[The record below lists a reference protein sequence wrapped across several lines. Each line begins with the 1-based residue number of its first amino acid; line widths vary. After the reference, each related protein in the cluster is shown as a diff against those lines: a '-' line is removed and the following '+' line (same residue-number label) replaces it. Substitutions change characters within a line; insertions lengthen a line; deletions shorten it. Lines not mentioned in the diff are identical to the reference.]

1 MKKVIRIYL
10 TRDIPADDIMRCCF
24 TIQSLKEALRNEE
37 EEIITTQ
44 THALTSSLF
53 KDEYNTNLYDDII
66 LIAGNQ
72 ELSMKDVLEG
82 KYNKY
87 IREIKMSHNWEKMFY
102 SGIFYIPEIFEYKI

>member
-1 MKKVIRIYL
+1 MKKVIKIYL
-10 TRDIPADDIMRCCF
+10 TKDIPADEILKCCF
-24 TIQSLKEALRNEE
+24 TVQSLKEALRKGE

-53 KDEYNTNLYDDII
+53 KDSDNLDLYDDII

-72 ELSMKDVLEG
+72 ELSMKDILSG

-87 IREIKMSHNWEKMFY
+87 IREIRMAHNWEKMFY
-102 SGIFYIPEIFEYKI
+102 SGIFYIPDVFTYEL